1 MQVPVRNIFISLLLF
16 FVSSYL
22 HAQTSSGFLIKGKLE
37 GFGDSVGVQLM
48 RNGENAPFLTSV
60 MRKGVFSLEGKMNEP
75 ALVFLIIGDQPPAEI
90 FLENATIE
98 VSGIK
103 GNVTEWA
110 IKGSPSHDLFRQFV
124 NGFMP
129 YVQLRNNQA
138 TALNEPGNKVLN
150 RDSLL
155 QSYAQTNAMMQRQ
168 IDQLVQREPS
178 SHVTSFVL
186 AVTHG
191 FSNDVLVLEKRY
203 NQLSPSIQQSS
214 VGKQIN
220 SIIQDGKIG
229 AIGSQAIDFSQPD
242 TLGKMVS
249 LSSFRGKYV
258 LVDFWASWCGPCR
271 QENPNV
277 VYNYQKFKSKNF
289 TILGVSLDREDMR
302 GKWMEA
308 IHKDKLTWTQ
318 VSDLKFWNNEAARLY
333 RVTGIPYNML
343 VDPEG
348 KIVAKNLRGPELE
361 ATLCKFLGCN

>member
-1 MQVPVRNIFISLLLF
+1 MHFCRPYIFTIVLLVFISSGSF
-16 FVSSYL
+16 
-22 HAQTSSGFLIKGKLE
+22 AQNTQGFSIKGKLL
-37 GFGDSVGVQLM
+37 GFADSVGVQLM
-48 RNGENAPFLTSV
+48 RNGENVPFLTSV
-60 MRKGVFSLEGKMNEP
+60 MRKGEFILEGKLVEP
-75 ALVFLIIGDQPPAEI
+75 TLVFLLVSDQQPVEI
-90 FLENATIE
+90 FLENADFE
-98 VSGIK
+98 VSGAKGNIYEWRIK
-103 GNVTEWA
+103 GA
-110 IKGSPSHDLFRQFV
+110 PSHDLFRQFV

-138 TALNEPGNKVLN
+138 TELNTLGNTPS

-155 QSYAQTNAMMQRQ
+155 LAYNQTNEIMQRQ
-168 IDQLVQREPS
+168 IDALVQKEPAS
-178 SHVTSFVL
+178 YVTSFVL
-186 AVTHG
+186 AVTYG
-191 FSNDVLVLEKRY
+191 FSNDPLLLEKRY
-203 NQLSPSIQQSS
+203 QQLAPAIQNGL

-220 SIIQDGKIG
+220 SIIQDSKIG

-249 LSSFRGKYV
+249 LSSFRGKFV

-277 VYNYQKFKSKNF
+277 VYNYQRFKSKNF

-302 GKWMEA
+302 AKWMEA
-308 IHKDKLTWTQ
+308 IRKDRLTWTQ
-318 VSDLKFWNNEAARLY
+318 VSDLKFWNNEAAKLY

-361 ATLCKFLGCN
+361 ATLCKFLGCD